1 MPGSNRVSAPS
12 ALFLIVLGFVQAL
25 WPLTMDLYLPAF
37 PDIAAGLD
45 AAPGLVSFTLTGAF
59 LGMAAGQLTAGPISD
74 RIGRMRPLV
83 AVLGL
88 YVVATVVCATAPSIE
103 VLIAARV
110 VQGIGA
116 SAGAVITL
124 AIVRDCASG
133 PRMVR
138 LLARLQLI
146 NGTFVVVS
154 PALGAVLLEVTDWRG
169 LFWILV
175 AFGAALAASVVAA
188 VAPHETHGPQSRSA
202 GSLRAL
208 GSDYRA
214 MFADAAYRFP
224 LAANT
229 LLWAGMMG
237 YMASSSFLFQ
247 DVYGLDPTEYA
258 VVFGGHGAV
267 MIIGAQISA
276 RLSGR
281 WGVSKVIGVGAV
293 GAAGS
298 VVALL
303 IAVITA
309 PLDSLGAFIGPLF
322 CFTASFGVLS
332 PCLQAAALQNHGARA
347 GTAASV
353 LGAAT
358 MIAGALAAPF
368 VASFGVSTAHPTAW
382 FLAACGLGAG
392 AVVLWSRMS
401 SRVRG
406 PGG

>member
-1 MPGSNRVSAPS
+1 MPGRAGVRAPS

-37 PDIAAGLD
+37 PGIAESLD
-45 AAPGLVSFTLTGAF
+45 ATPGLVSFTLTGAF
-59 LGMAAGQLTAGPISD
+59 LGMAVGQLTAGPLSD
-74 RIGRMRPLV
+74 RVGRMRPLV

-88 YVVATVVCATAPSIE
+88 YVVASVVCATAPSIE

-124 AIVRDCASG
+124 AIVRDCAAG
-133 PRMVR
+133 ARMVR

-146 NGTFVVVS
+146 NGTFVVAS
-154 PALGAVLLEVTDWRG
+154 PALGAVLLQLTDWRG

-175 AFGAALAASVVAA
+175 AFGTALAVAVALA
-188 VAPHETHGPQSRSA
+188 VAPYETHAPESRSA
-202 GSLRAL
+202 GTVAAL
-208 GSDYRA
+208 ASDYRA
-214 MFADAAYRFP
+214 MFADAGYRFP

-247 DVYGLDPTEYA
+247 DVYGLGPTGYA
-258 VVFGGHGAV
+258 LVFGGHGAV
-267 MIIGAQISA
+267 MIVGAQISA

-281 WGVSKVIGVGAV
+281 WGLQKVIAIGALGVVSSVIALVVAV
-293 GAAGS
+293 FTAPAGS
-298 VVALL
+298 LV
-303 IAVITA
+303 
-309 PLDSLGAFIGPLF
+309 AFIAPLF

-332 PCLQAAALQNHGARA
+332 PCLQASALQNHGARA

-358 MIAGALAAPF
+358 MIAGSLAAPF
-368 VASFGVSTAHPTAW
+368 VASFGVSTAHPTVW
-382 FLAACGLGAG
+382 FLAACAVGAG
-392 AVVLWSRMS
+392 GVVLWSRLPVGA
-401 SRVRG
+401 RIRRK
-406 PGG
+406 